1 MAIITSGAPTSKT
14 AANIGDHLVDSTTGK
29 VYECISVNTY
39 GGHDAVTFK
48 RKKTE
53 YVWKCIGDD
62 PNYGSALPS
71 GGTPYQ
77 YLVTDGD
84 GTAKWED
91 RLAYSETIEWDGNAE
106 GKEIFGGD
114 LVLLKKIPGITLEK
128 VLEGTIEGF
137 PISNVPSA
145 PLAEGIYFFDSFYL
159 VTQDNVFCNGVTI
172 PYAGIYTLVEKQ
184 PFTMCIPIET
194 IKNEYL
200 PKNYRVVFW
209 IKYDSTGS
217 NSSIH
222 CNCSYEE
229 LKSLCVGQSVPILGS
244 LFDKNEVKQ
253 LVYVNY
259 IEDSA
264 TIHLQFYSGMG
275 NNILKL
281 NYKQDGSITR
291 PVQ

>member
-1 MAIITSGAPTSKT
+1 MSNKIPCGGFYLDDMLNVNDSGELSIK
-14 AANIGDHLVDSTTGK
+14 
-29 VYECISVNTY
+29 
-39 GGHDAVTFK
+39 
-48 RKKTE
+48 
-53 YVWKCIGDD
+53 
-62 PNYGSALPS
+62 

-77 YLVTDGD
+77 QLVTDGN
-84 GTAKWED
+84 GNTQWED

-106 GKEIFGGD
+106 GKEIIGGVF
-114 LVLLKKIPGITLEK
+114 VLLKKIPGITLEK

-137 PISNVPSA
+137 PISNIPFEF
-145 PLAEGIYFFDSFYL
+145 LAEGIYHFNYFIL
-159 VTQDNVFCNGVTI
+159 VTKDNVFINGVTF
-172 PYAGIYTLVEKQ
+172 PYTGIYTSVRNQ

-229 LKSLCVGQSVPILGS
+229 LKSFCIGKSVPILGS
-244 LFDKNEVKQ
+244 LFDENEVKQ
-253 LVYVNY
+253 LVYINY
-259 IEDSA
+259 NENNA
-264 TIHLQFYSGMG
+264 TIYLQFFNSDG
-275 NNILKL
+275 NIFKL

-291 PVQ
+291 PVG